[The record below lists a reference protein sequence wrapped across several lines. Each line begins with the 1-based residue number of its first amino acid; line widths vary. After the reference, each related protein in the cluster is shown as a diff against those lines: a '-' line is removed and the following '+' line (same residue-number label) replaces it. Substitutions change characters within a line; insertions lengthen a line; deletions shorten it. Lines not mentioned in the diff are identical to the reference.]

1 MTLPADMLREAAQT
15 WGTPLYV
22 TDVDAALM
30 NAQAWQVALP
40 GALVAYAVK
49 ANPDPILM
57 RRLASGGFGFE
68 VVGPVELA
76 RAIRSGC
83 PPERI
88 VVNGVG
94 QTNPDLVAALHAGA
108 LVNAES
114 VGALNALLRSGV
126 KGRIGLR
133 VNPALDA
140 NAHPHLAT
148 GAADAKFGIGLDE
161 LPDAL
166 DRMRRAGQPVA
177 SIGAHIGSDITDAAA
192 FGRLAALL
200 ASLAEDS
207 QARLV
212 DLGGGFAG
220 SPAAH
225 GGAVRPYLPDTSR
238 LIVEPGR
245 SIVAAAGW
253 LLTRVVRVQPR
264 GHLIAD
270 AGMTEL
276 LRPMLYGAHHPV
288 TLLSPGSALLRRE
301 GGWTLSGPICEAGDV
316 LATDVDVGTEG
327 GEGALLALG
336 DAGAYGAAMASNY
349 NGRLRPAEVVIDR
362 GSLRLSRRRE
372 SIEDLV
378 ARDAEAAT

>member
-1 MTLPADMLREAAQT
+1 MTLPGDALREAAER

-22 TDVDAALM
+22 TDVDAALER
-30 NAQAWQVALP
+30 ARAWRTALSE
-40 GALVAYAVK
+40 ALVAYAVK
-49 ANPDPILM
+49 ANPDPVLL
-57 RRLASGGFGFE
+57 RRLAADRFGFE

-76 RAIRSGC
+76 LALRAGC

-94 QTNPDLVAALHAGA
+94 QTSADLIDALRTGA

-126 KGRIGLR
+126 RGRIGLR
-133 VNPALDA
+133 LNPGLDA
-140 NAHPHLAT
+140 GAHPHLAT

-161 LPDAL
+161 LPAVL
-166 DRMRRAGQPVA
+166 DRMRRSDVRLA
-177 SIGAHIGSDITDAAA
+177 SVGAHVGSGVTDAPTY
-192 FGRLAALL
+192 GRLAEMLVSL
-200 ASLAEDS
+200 ASDGGAT
-207 QARLV
+207 QI

-225 GGAVRPYLPDTSR
+225 AAAVRPHVPDTSR

-245 SIVAAAGW
+245 SIVASAGW

-276 LRPMLYGAHHPV
+276 LRPMLYGANHPV
-288 TLLSPGSALLRRE
+288 TLLAPGSALPSRD
-301 GGWTLSGPICEAGDV
+301 GGWTLSGPICEAGDI
-316 LATDVDVGTEG
+316 LARDLDLGTDA
-327 GEGALLALG
+327 GEGALLAIG
-336 DAGAYGAAMASNY
+336 EAGAYGAAMASNY

-362 GSLRLSRRRE
+362 GTLRLSRRRE
-372 SIEDLV
+372 TLDDVVS
-378 ARDAEAAT
+378 RDAEAAS